1 AFAPVAGDWRV
12 AIGVLAV
19 LSMTIGNLV
28 AMYQTNIK
36 RLLAYSSIAHVGYI
50 VLGVGLANPTG
61 VTGGILHM
69 FNHALAK
76 GAVFLALGC
85 VAFQIGATQLDK
97 LHGLGRR
104 MPWTMGAFT
113 VAAIGL
119 IGLPP
124 SIGFFSKYSLLRGV
138 GDAGWPF
145 AAVLLVSGLLN
156 AAYFLPIIHRAFFR
170 RDSRPDHLRPA
181 GALQVAPMV
190 AVAGLGLVLGLLSFL
205 PGGLF

>member
-1 AFAPVAGDWRV
+1 MAAGAISTRTGRTRV
-12 AIGVLAV
+12 
-19 LSMTIGNLV
+19 SEM
-28 AMYQTNIK
+28 
-36 RLLAYSSIAHVGYI
+36 
-50 VLGVGLANPTG
+50 
-61 VTGGILHM
+61 
-69 FNHALAK
+69 
-76 GAVFLALGC
+76 
-85 VAFQIGATQLDK
+85 D
-97 LHGLGRR
+97 GLGRR